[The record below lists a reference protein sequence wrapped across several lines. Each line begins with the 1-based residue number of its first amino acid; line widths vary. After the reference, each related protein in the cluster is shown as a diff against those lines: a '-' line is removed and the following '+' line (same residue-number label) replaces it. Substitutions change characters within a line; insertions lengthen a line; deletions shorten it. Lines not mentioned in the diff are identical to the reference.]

1 MKEIEKTNNL
11 DLVSYIIKYDKLNV
25 ILNYNDI
32 NNFNDLKLFSHFQ
45 MKNISDTDIFN
56 KFQCPTKIQFLSKR
70 EKEIALESIK
80 KGVTDIGIDEVL
92 YEFNELGYRGSNDI
106 KNLKN
111 SIGTFGCSYTFGEA
125 MPEEKTFT
133 YILQDKIN
141 EPVFNF
147 GIPGTSIQ
155 KITKTFCT
163 INNYYKLKKAI
174 FVLPSLYRYEHIYK
188 DGKKHINSM
197 DFLPSWPMEVNGST
211 DSYYSIYNS
220 YDDFTFLNEFIKN
233 VNLIKQNAKI
243 NETDIILSTWDP
255 TLYQYMLDLKIGNLN
270 NLLKIRFLENERK
283 GYGENVTTF
292 ARDGAH
298 PGLESH
304 THTAELIYNFIKNN
318 IIISDKKLI

>member
-1 MKEIEKTNNL
+1 MKEIEKTNSL
-11 DLVSYIIKYDKLNV
+11 DLTSYIIKYNKLNV

-32 NNFNDLKLFSHFQ
+32 KTYNDLKLFSHFQ
-45 MKNISDTDIFN
+45 MKNISDTDIFHC
-56 KFQCPTKIQFLSKR
+56 FQCPAKIPFLSKR
-70 EKEIALESIK
+70 EKNLAIECIK

-133 YILQDKIN
+133 YILQNKLK
-141 EPVFNF
+141 EPIFNF
-147 GIPGTSIQ
+147 GIPGASIQ

-188 DGKKHINSM
+188 IKEKYIDSI
-197 DFLPSWPMEVNGST
+197 DFLPSWPMEVDGST
-211 DSYYSIYNS
+211 DSYYSVYNS

-233 VNLIKQNAKI
+233 INLIKQNAKI

-255 TLYQYMLDLKIGNLN
+255 TLYQYMKDLKIGNPD

-283 GYGENVTTF
+283 GNGENVTTF

-298 PGLESH
+298 PGLESNI
-304 THTAELIYNFIKNN
+304 HTAKLIYNFIKNN

>member
-1 MKEIEKTNNL
+1 MKELETPNNL
-11 DLVSYIIKYDKLNV
+11 NIASYIIKHNKLDV
-25 ILNYNDI
+25 ILNYNNIRTFD
-32 NNFNDLKLFSHFQ
+32 DLKLFSHFQ
-45 MKNISDTDIFN
+45 MKNISDTDIFDN
-56 KFQCPTKIQFLSKR
+56 FQCPTKIQFLSKR
-70 EKEIALESIK
+70 EKEIAFESIK
-80 KGVTDIGIDEVL
+80 KGITNIGIDEVL
-92 YEFNELGYRGSNDI
+92 YEFNELGYRGSNNI

-141 EPVFNF
+141 QPIFNF
-147 GIPGTSIQ
+147 GIPGGSIQ
-155 KITKTFCT
+155 KITKTFCS

-174 FVLPSLYRYEHIYK
+174 FVLPSLYRYEHIYNMN
-188 DGKKHINSM
+188 KKYIDSI

-233 VNLIKQNAKI
+233 INLIKQNAKI

-255 TLYQYMLDLKIGNLN
+255 TLYEYMKDLKIGNPD
-270 NLLKIRFLENERK
+270 NLIKIQFLENERK
-283 GYGENVTTF
+283 GHGENVTNY
-292 ARDGAH
+292 ARDGVH

-304 THTAELIYNFIKNN
+304 THSAELIYNFIKNN
-318 IIISDKKLI
+318 KIILDKKLI